1 MGSALLLMDPPFSR
15 SVKILLK
22 SGKIRPIFP
31 LGKITMT
38 DIPDTTTLGTLVR
51 RRRNSLGLRQQ
62 DLALVANVGVRFI
75 VDIESGKETSQIG
88 LVLRL
93 LKALGISLQ
102 TNMAPVSPSPS
113 QSADDDSGIFDPDNP
128 APSQ

>member
-1 MGSALLLMDPPFSR
+1 MA
-15 SVKILLK
+15 
-22 SGKIRPIFP
+22 
-31 LGKITMT
+31 
-38 DIPDTTTLGTLVR
+38 
-51 RRRNSLGLRQQ
+51 
-62 DLALVANVGVRFI
+62 ANVGVRFI

-102 TNMAPVSPSPS
+102 THMAPARPLPSS
-113 QSADDDSGIFDPDNP
+113 QSADDESGIFDPDNP

>member
-1 MGSALLLMDPPFSR
+1 M
-15 SVKILLK
+15 
-22 SGKIRPIFP
+22 FP

-38 DIPDTTTLGTLVR
+38 DIPNTTTLGTLVR
-51 RRRNSLGLRQQ
+51 QRRNSLGLRQQ
-62 DLALVANVGVRFI
+62 DLALAANVGVRFI

-102 TNMAPVSPSPS
+102 ANMAPAPPPPP
-113 QSADDDSGIFDPDNP
+113 QSADDDSGTFDPDNP
-128 APSQ
+128 APSP

>member
-1 MGSALLLMDPPFSR
+1 MIA
-15 SVKILLK
+15 
-22 SGKIRPIFP
+22 
-31 LGKITMT
+31 
-38 DIPDTTTLGTLVR
+38 IPDTTTLGTLVR

-62 DLALVANVGVRFI
+62 DLAFAANVGVRFI

-102 TNMAPVSPSPS
+102 ANMAPALPSPS